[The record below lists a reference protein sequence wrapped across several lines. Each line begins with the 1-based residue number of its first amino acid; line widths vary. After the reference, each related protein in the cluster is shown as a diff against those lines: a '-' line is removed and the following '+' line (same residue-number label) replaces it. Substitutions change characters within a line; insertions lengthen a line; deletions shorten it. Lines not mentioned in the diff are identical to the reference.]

1 MNINYNNL
9 NSLTFEE
16 AKEIFIN
23 RAIMPNGFFNGDA
36 WRHAVR
42 KISDMLESG
51 ELQELKTGHWIKT
64 SKEDITECMAGS
76 GYVFMCSECKTW
88 ENHPKSFCPNCGAR
102 MDEPL
107 ESEEET

>member
-1 MNINYNNL
+1 MNINYNYL

-23 RAIMPNGFFNGDA
+23 RAIMANGFSDGDA

-51 ELQELKTGHWIKT
+51 ELQELKTGHWIVKRTIMHDGEFYCDVCENGAPFNKT
-64 SKEDITECMAGS
+64 SR
-76 GYVFMCSECKTW
+76 
-88 ENHPKSFCPNCGAR
+88 FCPNCGAK
-102 MDEPL
+102 MVEPR
-107 ESEEET
+107 ESEGKE

>member
-23 RAIMPNGFFNGDA
+23 RAIMPNGFSDGEA
-36 WRHAVR
+36 WRYAVK

-51 ELQELKTGHWIKT
+51 ELKEPKTGRWIDKT
-64 SKEDITECMAGS
+64 HQS
-76 GYVFMCSECKTW
+76 GCGVHFMHIECSECG
-88 ENHPKSFCPNCGAR
+88 EPSGLNNAYARYCPWCGTKMIR
-102 MDEPL
+102 SQ
-107 ESEEET
+107 ESEVKL